1 MISLATK
8 LLRILICRITKSPE
22 VSSSLRLISDSG
34 SGLVGWIVIV
44 ISSGLRVEMS
54 CVVLVTALRDQRS

>member
-8 LLRILICRITKSPE
+8 LLRILICRIAKSPE
-22 VSSSLRLISDSG
+22 VSSSFRLIPNSG